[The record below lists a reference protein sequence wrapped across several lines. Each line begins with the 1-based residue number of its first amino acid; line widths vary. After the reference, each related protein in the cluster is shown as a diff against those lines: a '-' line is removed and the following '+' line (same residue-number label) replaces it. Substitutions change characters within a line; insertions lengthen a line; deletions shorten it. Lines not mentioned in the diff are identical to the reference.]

1 MIIHEF
7 YYNEHNEVL
16 YVEFST
22 KEDGDSVY
30 RVLELEFRDVQY
42 YSPNIIIEEDLHDID
57 EDFVVDIIEQYLLD
71 NDLPEEIS
79 L

>member
-1 MIIHEF
+1 MNIIEY
-7 YYNEHNEVL
+7 YYNDDNRML

-22 KEDGDSVY
+22 KEDGDSYY
-30 RVLELEFRDVQY
+30 RVLKLNYDDIEF
-42 YSPNIIIEEDLHDID
+42 YSPEIIDEEDIDGID
-57 EDFVVDIIEQYLLD
+57 EDFVIDLINQYLLD

>member
-1 MIIHEF
+1 MNILEH
-7 YYNEHNEVL
+7 YYNDNNRIL

-22 KEDGDSVY
+22 KEDGDSFY
-30 RVLELEFRDVQY
+30 RVLKLDFEEVEY
-42 YSPNIIIEEDLHDID
+42 YSPEIISEDEMEDID
-57 EDFVVDIIEQYLLD
+57 EDFIKELIEQYLKE